1 MQFYQ
6 PVAYMKVLLIKWRS
20 KAMFITLIVLAENRF
35 SCCILFMMKIFW
47 KDLTLKIRDVL
58 GTLSTSLHLG
68 CIDFFSPFFNKVP
81 CLFQLKCTKEKGQ
94 EFRVTVMN
102 QNLSQSAQHDH
113 DQPQHVSSSK
123 VTVRLYASV
132 KQMIN
137 LLSCLGSKPI
147 SRM

>member
-35 SCCILFMMKIFW
+35 SCCILFMMKNFW

-68 CIDFFSPFFNKVP
+68 CIDFLSPFFNKVP

-94 EFRVTVMN
+94 EFPVTVMN
-102 QNLSQSAQHDH
+102 QNLS
-113 DQPQHVSSSK
+113 
-123 VTVRLYASV
+123 
-132 KQMIN
+132 
-137 LLSCLGSKPI
+137 
-147 SRM
+147 